1 MTPDATPR
9 IVSRHIHERQ
19 TAPSTAPV
27 PKARPWRRGQ
37 APKPHSGAPKA
48 QGLTA
53 AIAVAAPSLGPSIEP
68 DNPVSLNAT
77 GANAPMNAF
86 ATSRIYTSLTDATL
100 PSTLVTA
107 SAPEIRTISRLN
119 GWPAR
124 TPTDASPTPCRMP
137 AHGSEPTWFA
147 TPSSQWTLT
156 TSSLP
161 VSRRTTRCSRE
172 SGGDPSHSVQANE
185 GCAGMAGAGA

>member
-86 ATSRIYTSLTDATL
+86 ATSQIYTSLTDATTCSVSPATNERCARGDRASRSAVLRLSCGSEQL
-100 PSTLVTA
+100 PWQARDGPTGNRSSTSTNFG
-107 SAPEIRTISRLN
+107 RTI
-119 GWPAR
+119 
-124 TPTDASPTPCRMP
+124 ASSGFRNATIAASCASKPRPDLPCRSVL
-137 AHGSEPTWFA
+137 ALRYA
-147 TPSSQWTLT
+147 T
-156 TSSLP
+156 
-161 VSRRTTRCSRE
+161 
-172 SGGDPSHSVQANE
+172 
-185 GCAGMAGAGA
+185 

>member
-86 ATSRIYTSLTDATL
+86 ATSRIYTSLTDATKVGAREYVISL
-100 PSTLVTA
+100 GVATMSSGTRLTKLAGSICSKPCVSYADVTDCVCKNDY
-107 SAPEIRTISRLN
+107 IS
-119 GWPAR
+119 
-124 TPTDASPTPCRMP
+124 
-137 AHGSEPTWFA
+137 
-147 TPSSQWTLT
+147 
-156 TSSLP
+156 
-161 VSRRTTRCSRE
+161 SR
-172 SGGDPSHSVQANE
+172 
-185 GCAGMAGAGA
+185 GMADILQRERRAWAPSLLMWAMRLLRSAHFRRPPMQRR

>member
-1 MTPDATPR
+1 M
-9 IVSRHIHERQ
+9 
-19 TAPSTAPV
+19 

-119 GWPAR
+119 GWPTR
-124 TPTDASPTPCRMP
+124 TQPTLRRHPAGCLRRLGADVVCYSFIAVDSHHVLLTGLP
-137 AHGSEPTWFA
+137 AHDQMFS
-147 TPSSQWTLT
+147 
-156 TSSLP
+156 
-161 VSRRTTRCSRE
+161 VKSR
-172 SGGDPSHSVQANE
+172 GDPSHSVQANE
-185 GCAGMAGAGA
+185 GCAGMAGAGPDRRSPRAPAAHHYE

>member
-86 ATSRIYTSLTDATL
+86 ATSRIYTSLTDATRC
-100 PSTLVTA
+100 
-107 SAPEIRTISRLN
+107 SADLRANLLIVV
-119 GWPAR
+119 WPAVNHD
-124 TPTDASPTPCRMP
+124 DAFRLGDIQKHRAM
-137 AHGSEPTWFA
+137 
-147 TPSSQWTLT
+147 
-156 TSSLP
+156 
-161 VSRRTTRCSRE
+161 RR
-172 SGGDPSHSVQANE
+172 NE
-185 GCAGMAGAGA
+185 KLVPLCD

>member
-86 ATSRIYTSLTDATL
+86 ATSRIYTSLTDATRERCR
-100 PSTLVTA
+100 PRSKEEGA
-107 SAPEIRTISRLN
+107 IE
-119 GWPAR
+119 AR
-124 TPTDASPTPCRMP
+124 MFR
-137 AHGSEPTWFA
+137 H
-147 TPSSQWTLT
+147 
-156 TSSLP
+156 
-161 VSRRTTRCSRE
+161 
-172 SGGDPSHSVQANE
+172 
-185 GCAGMAGAGA
+185 